1 MALEIAG
8 KVIAL
13 LPEQTGTG
21 KNGNWV
27 KQDFV
32 IETTA
37 EQFPKK
43 VCFSSW
49 GDKAALVKNLQTG
62 QTVKVSFNV
71 ESREFNG
78 KWYTDLRIW
87 KLETNSGTSENQS
100 VNDNDAPFINEKQDF
115 LTNLDDDDKN
125 GGLPF

>member
-1 MALEIAG
+1 MALEITG
-8 KVIAL
+8 KVVTL
-13 LPEQTGTG
+13 LQEQTGTG

-32 IETTA
+32 IETV
-37 EQFPKK
+37 EQYPKK

-49 GDKAALVKNLQTG
+49 GDKAALVKGLQAG
-62 QTVKVSFNV
+62 QNVKVSFNV

-87 KLETNSGTSENQS
+87 KLETGGSSEQQS
-100 VNDNDAPFINEKQDF
+100 SQENDAPFFSEKQDF
-115 LTNLDDDDKN
+115 LSNLDEDKN